1 MAGKSLGTLTIDLIA
16 KVGGFVQGMDKAER
30 ASQKWRDQV
39 KKRRERG
46 KFCNNCRRRSRSYSS
61 SWHWCRRVSNCQKY
75 SAAGNRS

>member
-39 KKRRERG
+39 KKTPR
-46 KFCNNCRRRSRSYSS
+46 K
-61 SWHWCRRVSNCQKY
+61 
-75 SAAGNRS
+75 